1 MTEFDAT
8 KGNKLMKWLFTLVI
22 IPLLWLALYFSL
34 GEKTIILWLSGMALY
49 IPAALFVGGK
59 LTSEQTKFSKPT
71 ERLRYGVTILGKIE
85 FGAFFLLGYILIYF
99 LFFQRDV
106 FWAE

>member
-1 MTEFDAT
+1 MTEFNAT
-8 KGNKLMKWLFTLVI
+8 QSNHLMKWLFTLVI
-22 IPLLWLALYFSL
+22 IPLLWLALYSSL
-34 GEKTIILWLSGMALY
+34 GEKTIFLWLAGMALY

-59 LTSEQTKFSKPT
+59 LTLGKTSFSKQT

-85 FGAFFLLGYILIYF
+85 FGFFFLLAYILIY
-99 LFFQRDV
+99 LLLFQRDV